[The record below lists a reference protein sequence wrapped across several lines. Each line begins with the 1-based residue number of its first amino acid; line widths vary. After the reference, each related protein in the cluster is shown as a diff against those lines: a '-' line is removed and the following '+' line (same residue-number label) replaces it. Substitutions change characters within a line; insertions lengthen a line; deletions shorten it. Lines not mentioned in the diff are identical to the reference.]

1 MSSSWSAITYSYL
14 LGAGLFGLLSRE
26 FAPLP
31 DRLAS
36 TAGRMEGIPGV
47 LEAAR
52 DNLTSGRGRAPSAF
66 HVEKA
71 IKTMPGVADLCRTA
85 VELAS
90 DGDDALRA
98 RVAAAAASQ
107 VAAVDSFTAWLNDEL
122 LPTADGDFRLGRD
135 LYERKFQHALKAT
148 VTPAE
153 LEARAAKAYDEVRTE
168 MLKLARELWPAWI
181 GDEPMPDDGDALT
194 RRVLDAIA
202 VDHPKPDELLDFC
215 RAENERIEAFI
226 RERDLIGLAD
236 DPLQIIWTPP
246 FLRAFGGAMLIPP
259 GPLDRG
265 LDSYFAITPP
275 PDEWTDEQVE
285 SFLREYNARQL
296 RLLTIHEA
304 VPGHYLQLAWSNRCD
319 SLARAVFGSGVFA
332 EGWAVYVT
340 QVMIDAGY
348 GADDPALRLNHW
360 KYFLRAITNTLM
372 DIRIHTGD
380 MSEDEAMAMMVDGG
394 FQERSEATEKWSRAR
409 LSSTQLCEYYLGSVE
424 MTELEQRGPSPR
436 GRRLCLATLPRVRD
450 QPRNAADAGHPRHPV
465 RRLRVAYGR
474 LDADQLEQGRSTGRP
489 GGQHAAEIDLGAVD
503 QQRDRHVLL
512 GQVEQDRGVGVEHP
526 GMAEAGR
533 PGHGD
538 PLRAEP
544 VVVAVQRDHRLVRGV
559 GEDRAVKQGVT
570 PGGQVGRRR
579 GHGARRPEDGRPCR
593 GQRPSVIGRAGEH
606 PGAVESERPEE
617 ASLELVGQGQAGD
630 PFDGQAEQEVVR
642 VRVRVPLARLI
653 PRRVDRLEHLGASST
668 GARGES
674 RAPSSWCR

>member
-1 MSSSWSAITYSYL
+1 MAGAPERTTPAVRIAWSRAWQHAPMSFAEARDAFFADYFRLYPVHATEAGNHEHDHRWPDLTDAGATERVAWLADARSRIEAAEATGRDDEIDRRVLLAQVEALRFDEEELDELSWSPIVYSYL
-14 LGAGLFGLLSRE
+14 LGGGLFGLLSRE
-26 FAPLP
+26 FAPVEE
-31 DRLAS
+31 RLAS
-36 TAGRMEGIPGV
+36 AAGRMEGIPAV
-47 LEAAR
+47 LDAAR
-52 DNLTSGRGRAPSAF
+52 DNLTSGRGRSVSAF

-71 IKTMPGVADLCRTA
+71 VKTMPGVADLCRTA
-85 VELAS
+85 LEMAS
-90 DGDDALRA
+90 DTEPQLRE
-98 RVAAAAASQ
+98 RVGAAAAPAL
-107 VAAVDSFTAWLNDEL
+107 AAVEAFTTWMSDDLQ
-122 LPTADGDFRLGRD
+122 PTADGDFRLGRE
-135 LYERKFQHALKAT
+135 LYERKFHHMLKAT

-153 LEARAAKAYDEVRTE
+153 LESRAATAYDEVRAE

-181 GDEPMPDDGDALT
+181 GDEPMPDDGDAAT

-202 VDHPKPDELLDFC
+202 VDHPKPDELLDSC

-226 RERDLIGLAD
+226 RERDLIGLAE

-265 LDSYFAITPP
+265 LDSFFAITPP

-319 SLARAVFGSGVFA
+319 SLPRSVFASGVFA

-360 KYFLRAITNTLM
+360 KYFLRAVTNTLM

-424 MTELEQRGPSPR
+424 MTELER
-436 GRRLCLATLPRVRD
+436 
-450 QPRNAADAGHPRHPV
+450 
-465 RRLRVAYGR
+465 
-474 LDADQLEQGRSTGRP
+474 
-489 GGQHAAEIDLGAVD
+489 
-503 QQRDRHVLL
+503 
-512 GQVEQDRGVGVEHP
+512 
-526 GMAEAGR
+526 EA
-533 PGHGD
+533 
-538 PLRAEP
+538 
-544 VVVAVQRDHRLVRGV
+544 
-559 GEDRAVKQGVT
+559 
-570 PGGQVGRRR
+570 RRR
-579 GHGARRPEDGRPCR
+579 TGDGFVWRPFLE
-593 GQRPSVIGRAGEH
+593 SVISHGTPPMPVIRDILYG
-606 PGAVESERPEE
+606 G
-617 ASLELVGQGQAGD
+617 
-630 PFDGQAEQEVVR
+630 
-642 VRVRVPLARLI
+642 
-653 PRRVDRLEHLGASST
+653 
-668 GARGES
+668 
-674 RAPSSWCR
+674 